1 MKNIDKGI
9 YGECSSCGQ
18 IIYTYMTDNMKYLDD
33 FNMCGTCV
41 TGESSEYIDELMSP
55 LKFIKKK

>member
-1 MKNIDKGI
+1 
-9 YGECSSCGQ
+9 
-18 IIYTYMTDNMKYLDD
+18 MTDNMKYLDD